1 MINVALRFEV
11 TAIVEAEL
19 DRIRVAGHDDHGN
32 LFAPRVTAPGEEGAP
47 LRCCLQDSRVGERVA
62 VISYGPPSG
71 RGAYAEVGPVFIHA
85 DRCLGYTTSDRFPP
99 GFAGRQQVLRTYD
112 ENGKISDALIVSG
125 GSADPVIA
133 HLLSRPGVVSVE
145 SHNVFFGC
153 YMFTARRVA

>member
-1 MINVALRFEV
+1 MLNVALRFEV
-11 TAIVEAEL
+11 TAIAEAEL

-32 LFAPRVTAPGEEGAP
+32 LFAPRMTAPGEDGAP

-85 DRCLGYTTSDRFPP
+85 DRCGGYTTPDRFPP
-99 GFAGRQQVLRTYD
+99 GFASRQQVLRTYD

-133 HLLSRPGVVSVE
+133 HLLSRSGVVSVE
-145 SHNVFFGC
+145 SHNVLFGC
-153 YMFTARRVA
+153 YMFTARRAA